1 MSKLKSR
8 NKIIYIIVAV
18 LILIGGIVC
27 FTKGFNIELTFMPRQ
42 EIVVSNNTELDVN
55 KIEELARSV
64 LNGQKVKALEVERFG
79 NSVQIIATEISDE
92 AKQEIINK

>member
-1 MSKLKSR
+1 MSKLKSG

-42 EIVVSNNTELDVN
+42 EIVVSNNTGLD
-55 KIEELARSV
+55 SS
-64 LNGQKVKALEVERFG
+64 KVFEIAKEVKF
-79 NSVQIIATEISDE
+79 
-92 AKQEIINK
+92 KK